1 MYLVRNPQQSRS
13 AILLK
18 STPLAAL
25 NCNYEPYIILELNF
39 PAIYDTLP
47 HGNVS
52 AVASRPANLM
62 PPEYNFYP
70 QLLSNQQNSQP

>member
-47 HGNVS
+47 PWERERS
-52 AVASRPANLM
+52 RFAPSKPDASGV
-62 PPEYNFYP
+62 
-70 QLLSNQQNSQP
+70 